1 MPPFPF
7 YGVVSQA
14 VEWRDGIGGQ
24 MDQARE
30 MHPVVRKPH
39 GRGAQKNVVN
49 RGKASMNAAADK
61 ALELNSVKIAHTLL
75 MSTFGGNVT
84 SAKLL
89 FALAD
94 GQIDC
99 EDEVVVLGFVS
110 LAERLAAEPESSA
123 EEIEAAT
130 A

>member
-24 MDQARE
+24 MEQARQ
-30 MHPVVRKPH
+30 MHPVARKPH
-39 GRGAQKNVVN
+39 GRGAQKSVVN
-49 RGKASMNAAADK
+49 RGKARMNAAADK
-61 ALELNSVKIAHTLL
+61 ALELNSVKIAQTLL
-75 MSTFGGNVT
+75 MSTLGGNVT

-99 EDEVVVLGFVS
+99 EDEVVVQGFVS
-110 LAERLAAEPESSA
+110 LAERLAAEPECSA
-123 EEIEAAT
+123 EEIDAAT
-130 A
+130 E

>member
-1 MPPFPF
+1 MEQ
-7 YGVVSQA
+7 G
-14 VEWRDGIGGQ
+14 RQ
-24 MDQARE
+24 MQ
-30 MHPVVRKPH
+30 PVARKPH
-39 GRGAQKNVVN
+39 GRGAQKSVVN

-61 ALELNSVKIAHTLL
+61 ALELNSVKIAKTLL
-75 MSTFGGNVT
+75 KSTLGGNVT

-99 EDEVVVLGFVS
+99 EDEVVVQGFVS
-110 LAERLAAEPESSA
+110 LAERLAAEPECST

>member
-1 MPPFPF
+1 M
-7 YGVVSQA
+7 
-14 VEWRDGIGGQ
+14 E
-24 MDQARE
+24 QARE

-39 GRGAQKNVVN
+39 GRGTPKIVVN

-61 ALELNSVKIAHTLL
+61 ALELNSGKIAHKLLISTL
-75 MSTFGGNVT
+75 GGNVT

-99 EDEVVVLGFVS
+99 EDEVIVQGFVS
-110 LAERLAAEPESSA
+110 LAERLAAEPQCSA

>member
-1 MPPFPF
+1 
-7 YGVVSQA
+7 
-14 VEWRDGIGGQ
+14 
-24 MDQARE
+24 
-30 MHPVVRKPH
+30 MHPVVRKPY
-39 GRGAQKNVVN
+39 GRGAQKSVVN
-49 RGKASMNAAADK
+49 RGKARMNAAADK
-61 ALELNSVKIAHTLL
+61 ALELNSERIANSLLNSTL
-75 MSTFGGNVT
+75 GGNPT

-99 EDEVVVLGFVS
+99 EDEGVVQGFVS
-110 LAERLAAEPESSA
+110 LAGRLAAEPESSA